1 MSEAADALIAL
12 GYAAGWGAAKALP
25 DGLGHRIADVV
36 ADRAMARR
44 GPAVVQYARNLR
56 RVLGAQADPH
66 RLYQETAAGLRS
78 YARFWLETF
87 RLPAMD
93 RAEVSTRF
101 MAASSGMHHIAA
113 AVESGRGIV
122 LVLPHS
128 GNWDVAGMALAHT
141 YGSLTSVAERLRPES
156 LYRRFV
162 GFRESLG
169 MEILPLTGGAVPTST
184 LLRERLRAGGI
195 LCLLGDRDLTASG
208 VPVSFFGE
216 ATRMPAGPVMLAALT
231 GADLCVAH
239 LTYREQDG
247 RPGWWTDVQP
257 PMTIPG
263 TRLADRV
270 RQGTQLVADQFARS
284 IAQRPRDW
292 HMLQPLWLA
301 DLPAG
306 HAAVTGHPAFAARAP
321 VTGIAPGYRGT
332 SRTWP
337 GG

>member
-1 MSEAADALIAL
+1 MSGVPDALISW
-12 GYAAGWGAAKALP
+12 GYAAGWRAAGLIP
-25 DGLGHRIADVV
+25 DAAAHRIADAV

-56 RVLGAQADPH
+56 RVLGSDADPH
-66 RLYQETAAGLRS
+66 RLYEETAAGLRS

-87 RLPAMD
+87 QLPAMD
-93 RAEVSTRF
+93 REEVAGRF
-101 MAASSGMHHIAA
+101 MTGFTGLEHITA

-122 LVLPHS
+122 VVLPHS
-128 GNWDVAGMALAHT
+128 GNWDIAGMVLARNF
-141 YGSLTSVAERLRPES
+141 GSFTSVAERLRPES

-169 MEILPLTGGAVPTST
+169 MEILPLTGGATPTST
-184 LLRERLRAGGI
+184 LLKDRLRAGGI
-195 LCLLGDRDLTASG
+195 VILLGDRDLTASG
-208 VPVSFFGE
+208 VPVTFFGE
-216 ATRMPAGPVMLAALT
+216 TTRMPAGPVMLAALT
-231 GADLCVAH
+231 GADLSVAH
-239 LTYREQDG
+239 LTYRQQGD
-247 RPGWWTDVQP
+247 RPGWSTLIGP
-257 PMTIPG
+257 PMAIPG

-306 HAAVTGHPAFAARAP
+306 HEAMLPGSSRA
-321 VTGIAPGYRGT
+321 
-332 SRTWP
+332 
-337 GG
+337 

>member
-1 MSEAADALIAL
+1 MSGATDRLVAL
-12 GYAAGWGAAKALP
+12 GYRAAWSGAGVLP
-25 DGLGHRIADVV
+25 DGLAHRIADAV
-36 ADRAMARR
+36 AGRAMARR

-56 RVLGAQADPH
+56 RVLGDAADPA
-66 RLYQETAAGLRS
+66 LLSATTAEGLRS

-87 RLPAMD
+87 QLPSMD
-93 RAEVSTRF
+93 REEVSTRF
-101 MAASSGMHHIAA
+101 MAASSGMEHIAA
-113 AVESGRGIV
+113 AVAAGRGIV

-184 LLRERLRAGGI
+184 LLKERLRAGGI

-208 VPVSFFGE
+208 VPVSLFGE
-216 ATRMPAGPVMLAALT
+216 TTRMPAGPVMLAALT

-239 LTYREQDG
+239 LSFRQQGG
-247 RPGWWTDVQP
+247 RPGWWTDVSP
-257 PMTIPG
+257 PLAIPG

-270 RQGTQLVADQFARS
+270 RQGTQLVADQFARGIRS
-284 IAQRPRDW
+284 RPADW

-306 HAAVTGHPAFAARAP
+306 HAAVTGRHPVAEDSA
-321 VTGIAPGYRGT
+321 
-332 SRTWP
+332 
-337 GG
+337 